1 MCRWDSAWLL
11 AWSSTTVSFF
21 LQIHRDLNFSSACAC
36 FPKAYP
42 SVFPSSSGENPPRQ
56 LGLLLPFVGIDPA
69 LPSSLNRE
77 IWSLLELPLLYSLG
91 TSLSSSGNE
100 GGYVMEIKLAYVI
113 AKISL

>member
-1 MCRWDSAWLL
+1 
-11 AWSSTTVSFF
+11 
-21 LQIHRDLNFSSACAC
+21 
-36 FPKAYP
+36 
-42 SVFPSSSGENPPRQ
+42 
-56 LGLLLPFVGIDPA
+56 
-69 LPSSLNRE
+69 NRE